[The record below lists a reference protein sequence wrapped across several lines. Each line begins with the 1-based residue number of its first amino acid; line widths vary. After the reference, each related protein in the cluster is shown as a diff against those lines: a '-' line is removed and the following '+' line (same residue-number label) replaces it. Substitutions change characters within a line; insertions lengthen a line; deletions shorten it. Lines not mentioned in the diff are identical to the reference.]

1 MMRSQ
6 FVRNGSID
14 TAYFEVGSGN
24 KVPFVLVHGFTGAKL
39 DFRDQLS
46 WFGGER
52 RVLAPD
58 QRGHGESSN
67 ERPYTLDQLAADLLG
82 FLDAMDLARVHL
94 LGHSMGG
101 MVAMRAA
108 LASPHRIESLVLM
121 DTAAEPL
128 AMFPAKARQAMA
140 AKVLADGI
148 DASAMRSMPV
158 SAGAQRGIDY
168 LGADE
173 HWRRIDEKL
182 AQMDRHAF
190 VDLSN
195 GMAAATPLLDQLAAI
210 KAPTTILVGEHDT
223 PFIEPSARMA
233 ARITDAHLVTIP
245 LAAHCPQYENAAA
258 WRAAIESHLI
268 RSQT

>member
-1 MMRSQ
+1 MMRTH

-14 TAYFEVGSGN
+14 TAYFEVGAGTRI
-24 KVPFVLVHGFTGAKL
+24 PFVLVHGFTGAKL

-46 WFGGER
+46 WFGSER
-52 RVLAPD
+52 RVIAPD

-67 ERPYTLDQLAADLLG
+67 AGPYTLDQLATDLIG
-82 FLDAMDLARVHL
+82 FLDAMNLPRVHL

-101 MVAMRAA
+101 MVAMRAT
-108 LASPHRIESLVLM
+108 LANPQRIESLILM

-128 AMFPAKARQAMA
+128 SMFPAKARQAMA

-148 DASAMRSMPV
+148 DASAMRAMPV

-190 VDLSN
+190 VELSDS
-195 GMAAATPLLDQLAAI
+195 MATTAPVLEQLRAI
-210 KAPTTILVGEHDT
+210 NAPTTILVGEHDT

-233 ARITDAHLVTIP
+233 AHIADALLVNIP
-245 LAAHCPQYENAAA
+245 LAAHCPQYENADA
-258 WRAAIESHLI
+258 WRASIESHLL
-268 RSQT
+268 RSPS